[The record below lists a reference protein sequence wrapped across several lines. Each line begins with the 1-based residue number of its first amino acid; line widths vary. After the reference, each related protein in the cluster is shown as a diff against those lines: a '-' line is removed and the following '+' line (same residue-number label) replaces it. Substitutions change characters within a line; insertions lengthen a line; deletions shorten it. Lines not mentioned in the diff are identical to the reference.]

1 MGVAGDDLP
10 IGGDVGAD
18 PCGCGELGAIF
29 STAGTALPCAEEDAP
44 ELDDDGSTLSTAS
57 PASAN
62 TRSISGPTRSAI
74 ALLAAGS
81 VTAGVRGS

>member
-1 MGVAGDDLP
+1 MGVAGDGLP

-29 STAGTALPCAEEDAP
+29 STTGTALPCAEDDAP
-44 ELDDDGSTLSTAS
+44 ELDDGSTLSTAS

-81 VTAGVRGS
+81 MTAGSRGS